1 MKKEL
6 MAAKDFPILSRKVNK
21 KRLVYLD
28 SGATSQKP
36 KAVINE
42 VKRFYEEYNA
52 NVHRGLHSLS
62 EIATREYEGARMKV
76 AQFINAQSKEI
87 IFVRN
92 TTEAI
97 NLAAHSF
104 AKPRLKKGDVIL
116 LTEMEHH
123 SNIVPWQLIAKETG
137 AALEYVPIDNEGKLD
152 LSAAERMLKRKP
164 KMFAFA
170 HVSNVL
176 GTINPVKWLVE
187 TAHANDAPVL
197 VDGAQSAPHM
207 SVDVKD
213 IGCDFFAF
221 SGHKMFGPTGV
232 GVLYGKKEHL
242 QAMEPLFGGGDMI
255 KEVGFKG
262 STWNDL
268 PWKFEA
274 GASKIADV
282 IGLGAAVD
290 YINKLGMGKIKGHNS
305 ILVKYALER
314 LKKIDSV
321 RVYGPRSP
329 EERCGAV
336 SFNLGDMH
344 AHDVATV
351 LDEEGVC
358 VRSGHHC
365 AMPLMEKLGIS
376 SAVRASVHVYN
387 TKKDVD
393 ALITAIKKAKRIFKI

>member
-6 MAAKDFPILSRKVNK
+6 NVTKDFPIFSHKLNK

-28 SGATSQKP
+28 SSATSQKP

-42 VKRFYEEYNA
+42 VKKYYEEYNA

-62 EIATREYEGARMKV
+62 EIATRKYEGARMKV
-76 AQFINAQSKEI
+76 AQFINAQAKEI

-97 NLAAHSF
+97 NLAAYSF
-104 AKPRLKKGDVIL
+104 VKPKLKKGDIIL

-137 AALEYVPIDNEGKLD
+137 AILGYVPLDNGGRLD
-152 LSAAERMLKRKP
+152 LVAAEKMLNRKP
-164 KMFAFA
+164 KIFAFT

-176 GTINPVKWLVE
+176 GTINPVKKLVE
-187 TAHANDAPVL
+187 MAHANGVPVL

-213 IGCDFFAF
+213 LDCEFFAF

-255 KEVGFKG
+255 KEVSFAS
-262 STWNDL
+262 STWNDI

-274 GASKIADV
+274 GTPNIADV

-290 YINKLGMGKIKGHNS
+290 YINKLEIGKIKGHNS
-305 ILVKYALER
+305 VLVKYLLER
-314 LKKIDSV
+314 LKEMSYV
-321 RVYGPRSP
+321 HVYGPKNS
-329 EERCGAV
+329 EEICGAV

-344 AHDVATV
+344 SHDVTSV
-351 LDEEGVC
+351 LDGEGIC

-393 ALITAIKKAKRIFKI
+393 ALITALKKSKRIFKI

>member
-6 MAAKDFPILSRKVNK
+6 SVIKDFPIFSHKLNK

-28 SGATSQKP
+28 SSATSQKP

-42 VKRFYEEYNA
+42 VKRFYEQYNA

-62 EIATREYEGARMKV
+62 EIATRKYESARMKV

-97 NLAAHSF
+97 NLAAYSF
-104 AKPRLKKGDVIL
+104 VKPKLKRGDAIL

-123 SNIVPWQLIAKETG
+123 SNIVPWQLIARETG
-137 AALEYVPIDNEGKLD
+137 AILGYVPLNNEGRLD
-152 LSAAERMLKRKP
+152 MTAAEKMLNNKP
-164 KMFAFA
+164 KIFAFT

-176 GTINPVKWLVE
+176 GTINPVKRLVE
-187 TAHANDAPVL
+187 MAHAHGVPVL
-197 VDGAQSAPHM
+197 VDGAQSVPHM
-207 SVDVKD
+207 RVDVKD
-213 IGCDFFAF
+213 LDCDFFAF

-242 QAMEPLFGGGDMI
+242 QAMEPVFGGGDMI
-255 KEVGFKG
+255 KEVGFAS
-262 STWNDL
+262 STWNDI

-274 GASKIADV
+274 GTPNIAGV

-290 YINKLGMGKIKGHNS
+290 YINELGIGKIKEHNS
-305 ILVKYALER
+305 ILLNYLLEG
-314 LKKIDSV
+314 LKKV
-321 RVYGPRSP
+321 NHVHVYGPRNP
-329 EERCGAV
+329 EEICGAV

-344 AHDVATV
+344 SHDVTSV
-351 LDEEGVC
+351 LDGEGIC

-376 SAVRASVHVYN
+376 STVRASVHVYN

-393 ALITAIKKAKRIFKI
+393 ALIAALEKARRIFKI

>member
-6 MAAKDFPILSRKVNK
+6 AVGRDFQILSRKVNG

-42 VKRFYEEYNA
+42 LKRFYEEHNA

-62 EIATREYEGARMKV
+62 EIATRKYEGARVKI
-76 AQFINAQSKEI
+76 AQFINAQPKEI
-87 IFVRN
+87 VLVKN

-97 NLAAHSF
+97 NLAAYSF
-104 AKPRLKKGDVIL
+104 VKPKLKKGDLIL

-123 SNIVPWQLIAKETG
+123 SNIVPWQLIAKEAG
-137 AALEYVPIDNEGKLD
+137 AVIGYVPIDAEGKLD
-152 LSAAERMLKRKP
+152 LIDAGKMLNRKP
-164 KMFAFA
+164 KIFAFA

-176 GTINPVKWLVE
+176 GTINPVKKLVE
-187 TAHANDAPVL
+187 MAHSEGVPVL

-207 SVDVKD
+207 KVDVKD
-213 IGCDFFAF
+213 IGCDFFAY

-255 KEVGFKG
+255 KEVSFAS

-274 GASKIADV
+274 GTPNIAGV

-290 YINKLGMGKIKGHNS
+290 YINKLGIGKIKEHNS
-305 ILVKYALER
+305 TLVKYLLEE
-314 LKKIDSV
+314 LKKMSYV
-321 RVYGPRSP
+321 HVYGPRTS
-329 EERCGAV
+329 EERCGVV

-344 AHDVATV
+344 AHDVTSV
-351 LDEEGVC
+351 LDEEGIC

-365 AMPLMEKLGIS
+365 AMPLMEKLGVS
-376 SAVRASVHVYN
+376 SAVRASVHAYN
-387 TKKDVD
+387 TRKDVD
-393 ALITAIKKAKRIFKI
+393 ALITAIEKARRIFKL